1 MSNPTPPP
9 PAAWP
14 PQAGPPAPTVEPPVE
29 PPGRTSPPVHPGR
42 RRRRGILYWLALLI
56 ALAVDLALLA
66 ARARLPRH
74 TGRTVFLTLA
84 LTALAVLA
92 ALTLAGRN

>member
-9 PAAWP
+9 PAAWS
-14 PQAGPPAPTVEPPVE
+14 PQAGPPAPTVE

-66 ARARLPRH
+66 ARARARLPRH